1 MHMINN
7 LTGCIKDLKIGRQS
21 ILIHSKHDP
30 NIVSSN
36 MLVDCIDNP
45 CSAMPC
51 ENQGSCQ
58 AAISNS
64 YASISKN
71 LARYLRVHLPN
82 INEIFS
88 FVRIDFTTN

>member
-1 MHMINN
+1 MHISDN

-21 ILIHSKHDP
+21 ILIHSNHDP

-36 MLVDCIDNP
+36 MLVDCVDNP

-71 LARYLRVHLPN
+71 LARYLKIYSSN
-82 INEIFS
+82 INEKFS
-88 FVRIDFTTN
+88 L